1 MLTEKGFDAALKLSS
16 IPAVR
21 RDSLRVKSYEVQKVV
36 KKLVEATKPQDY
48 NPFDISKKIVKTT
61 TEFTLRDRGFRQAIV
76 ETYDCRCSVCGLK
89 IKSPDSLSWEVE
101 AAHIVPNYFRGRD
114 DIWNGVALCHF
125 HHWAFDVGWFTL
137 LDNYRILVSQQINHV
152 PADFGKMGSYECV
165 RSLVDKAA
173 TLFLPKR
180 TELYPHLNA
189 IRWHRQNIF
198 DKQL

>member
-76 ETYDCRCSVCGLK
+76 ETYDVGALSADLKSNRRIHCRGKLRPH
-89 IKSPDSLSWEVE
+89 ILFPIIFG
-101 AAHIVPNYFRGRD
+101 AAMIYGT
-114 DIWNGVALCHF
+114 A
-125 HHWAFDVGWFTL
+125 
-137 LDNYRILVSQQINHV
+137 
-152 PADFGKMGSYECV
+152 
-165 RSLVDKAA
+165 
-173 TLFLPKR
+173 
-180 TELYPHLNA
+180 
-189 IRWHRQNIF
+189 
-198 DKQL
+198 